1 MTPYPFLLYLLLPIF
16 IVMEASTEMIKR
28 VLEHLVSPKWN
39 GIVEYSIETST
50 HDDTGVEYYMIDV
63 IFDINKYWI
72 KYHAGEYDY
81 SGEMDEEIAVD
92 VRNAVRY
99 LGINK
104 VIIEIFVRNEDGID
118 ISDNK

>member
-1 MTPYPFLLYLLLPIF
+1 
-16 IVMEASTEMIKR
+16 MEASTEMIKR

-39 GIVEYSIETST
+39 GIVEYEIEPST
-50 HDDTGVEYYMIDV
+50 HDDTGVVHYMIDV
-63 IFDINKYWI
+63 IFDIKKYWK

>member
-1 MTPYPFLLYLLLPIF
+1 
-16 IVMEASTEMIKR
+16 MEASTEMIKR

-39 GIVEYSIETST
+39 GIVEYGIETST

-63 IFDINKYWI
+63 IFDINKYWSI
-72 KYHAGEYDY
+72 YNAGEYDY
-81 SGEMDEEIAVD
+81 SGEMDEEVAVD